1 MRDRSVIPPPKTRN
15 QEAYLEAIRK
25 NKITFCYG
33 PSGTGKTMLAT
44 LFAMNELIHKR
55 CKKVILTR
63 PLVQT
68 GNQMGSLP
76 GFILDKLEP
85 YLKPLYYYCEQ
96 VYNKEEFKKLI
107 NKNIIEVVP
116 YSFMRGRTFDNS
128 IIISDETQNATRPEI
143 IMLLT
148 RFGRNSKMIVNGDPS
163 QSDLTHHKDDFISIV
178 KKLNNTKNI
187 GIIEMTSEDIVRE
200 TIIKSILKRLEE

>member
-1 MRDRSVIPPPKTRN
+1 MRYKSIIPPPKTHN
-15 QEAYLEAIRK
+15 QEAYLKAIEK

-55 CKKVILTR
+55 CSRVVLTR

-68 GNQMGSLP
+68 GNDMGSLP

-85 YLKPLYYYCEQ
+85 YLRPLYNYCEQ
-96 VYNKEEFKKLI
+96 AYNKEEFRKLLV
-107 NKNIIEVVP
+107 KNTIEVVP

-128 IIISDETQNATRPEI
+128 IIISDETQNATRSEI

-148 RFGRNSKMIVNGDPS
+148 RFGKNSKMIVNGDPS
-163 QSDLTHHKDDFISIV
+163 QSDLTRHKDDFISIV
-178 KKLNNTKNI
+178 KQLNNTKNI
-187 GIIEMTSEDIVRE
+187 GIIEMTSDDIVRE
-200 TIIKSILKRLEE
+200 PVIKDILKRLQE

>member
-1 MRDRSVIPPPKTRN
+1 MRNKSIVPPPKTHN
-15 QEAYLEAIRK
+15 QATYLNLIDK

-55 CKKVILTR
+55 YRKVILTR

-68 GNQMGSLP
+68 GNDMGSLP
-76 GFILDKLEP
+76 GFILDKIEP
-85 YLKPLYYYCEQ
+85 YLRPLYNYCEQ
-96 VYNKEEFKKLI
+96 VYNKEDFRKLL
-107 NKNIIEVVP
+107 NQNIIEVVP

-128 IIISDETQNATRPEI
+128 IIISDETQNATRSEI

-148 RFGRNSKMIVNGDPS
+148 RFGKGSKMIVNGDPS
-163 QSDLTHHKDDFISIV
+163 QSDLTRHKDDFISIV
-178 KKLNNTKNI
+178 KKLNDTKNI
-187 GIIEMTSEDIVRE
+187 GIIEMTNDDIVRE
-200 TIIKSILKRLEE
+200 SVIKDILQRLE